1 MHSVDVTH
9 KVCCIH
15 DAILNRMGAI
25 QGEFQ
30 DLLLFLST
38 LLLNHLLLLAE
49 KCFGLMKL
57 YTRLHEQTMQLYRSN

>member
-1 MHSVDVTH
+1 MHSINVTH
-9 KVCCIH
+9 KVGCIH

-25 QGEFQ
+25 QSEFQ

-49 KCFGLMKL
+49 KC
-57 YTRLHEQTMQLYRSN
+57 

>member
-1 MHSVDVTH
+1 MHSVNVTH

-38 LLLNHLLLLAE
+38 LLLNHLLFLAE
-49 KCFGLMKL
+49 KCLGLMKS
-57 YTRLHEQTMQLYRSN
+57 YTRLYQHTM